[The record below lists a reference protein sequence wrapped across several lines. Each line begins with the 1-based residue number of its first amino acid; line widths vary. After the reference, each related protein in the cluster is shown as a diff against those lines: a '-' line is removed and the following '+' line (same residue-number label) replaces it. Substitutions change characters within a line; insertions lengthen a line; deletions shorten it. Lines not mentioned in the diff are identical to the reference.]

1 MPELE
6 ITRAGGE
13 LQALILHRTR
23 RNPESLN
30 MPIIEKFGDLEPER
44 LS

>member
-6 ITRAGGE
+6 ITRAEGE

-23 RNPESLN
+23 RSLESLN
-30 MPIIEKFGDLEPER
+30 MAIIEKLGDLEPER